1 MSQTISVSTT
11 MGEQG
16 FRDFAVFDAFHHRK
30 AWLRPAVFAAIMLAF
45 AAVCLSQLGKRPGAG
60 LLAAVLAIVGI
71 GLPVSYFYSFFRSVS
86 RQIKQMHLPRAFY
99 RVRDRHCCVDVRPA
113 GQTRSHQPPRMGQLL
128 LRLPHRQC
136 GVPLRRKR
144 ESLLTE
150 RPHGSGVEVFGR
162 HPAQRK
168 AARLQKRV
176 SPKNMHMQKRTA
188 DISFSSSFLL

>member
-45 AAVCLSQLGKRPGAG
+45 CRRLPFAAGQAPGCRAAGCCACHCGHRPAG
-60 LLAAVLAIVGI
+60 ELL
-71 GLPVSYFYSFFRSVS
+71 YSFFRSVS

-99 RVRDRHCCVDVRPA
+99 RVELADTGIAVWMYGQQDKPEPTSRHAWDNFYCAYRTDNAVYLYVEKEKAYLLNDRMEVVWKFLA
-113 GQTRSHQPPRMGQLL
+113 GI
-128 LRLPHRQC
+128 LP
-136 GVPLRRKR
+136 K
-144 ESLLTE
+144 E
-150 RPHGSGVEVFGR
+150 
-162 HPAQRK
+162 K

-176 SPKNMHMQKRTA
+176 SPKICTRKKNC
-188 DISFSSSFLL
+188 

>member
-86 RQIKQMHLPRAFY
+86 RQIKQMPLPRAFY
-99 RVRDRHCCVDVRPA
+99 RVELADTGIAVWMYGQQDKPEPTSRHAWDSFYCAYRTDNAVYLYVEKEKAYLLNDRMEVVWKFLA
-113 GQTRSHQPPRMGQLL
+113 GI
-128 LRLPHRQC
+128 LPKEKLHDC
-136 GVPLRRKR
+136 RK
-144 ESLLTE
+144 
-150 RPHGSGVEVFGR
+150 G
-162 HPAQRK
+162 
-168 AARLQKRV
+168 
-176 SPKNMHMQKRTA
+176 
-188 DISFSSSFLL
+188 

>member
-1 MSQTISVSTT
+1 MSHTISVSTT
-11 MGEQG
+11 MDGPG
-16 FRDFAVFDAFHHRK
+16 FHDFAVFDAFHHRK
-30 AWLRPAVFAAIMLAF
+30 AWLRPAIFAAIMLAF

-99 RVRDRHCCVDVRPA
+99 RVELADTGIARQAR
-113 GQTRSHQPPRMGQLL
+113 THQPPRMGQLL
-128 LRLPHRQC
+128 LRLPHGQC
-136 GVPLRRKR
+136 GVPLHRKR

-150 RPHGSGVEVFGR
+150 RPHGSGVEVFGW

-168 AARLQKRV
+168 AARLQKRL
-176 SPKNMHMQKRTA
+176 SPKNMHTQKRTA

>member
-71 GLPVSYFYSFFRSVS
+71 GLPVSYFYSFFHSVS
-86 RQIKQMHLPRAFY
+86 KQIRQMHLPRAFY
-99 RVRDRHCCVDVRPA
+99 RVELADTGIAVAAPGLSGHLRREAAGHGPDGSVIPA
-113 GQTRSHQPPRMGQLL
+113 GQRPPETPKPQTDTGPTYGQP
-128 LRLPHRQC
+128 H
-136 GVPLRRKR
+136 
-144 ESLLTE
+144 
-150 RPHGSGVEVFGR
+150 
-162 HPAQRK
+162 
-168 AARLQKRV
+168 
-176 SPKNMHMQKRTA
+176 
-188 DISFSSSFLL
+188 

>member
-71 GLPVSYFYSFFRSVS
+71 GLPVSYFYSFFRSWASARVPGCWLLC
-86 RQIKQMHLPRAFY
+86 LPLWASACR
-99 RVRDRHCCVDVRPA
+99 
-113 GQTRSHQPPRMGQLL
+113 
-128 LRLPHRQC
+128 
-136 GVPLRRKR
+136 
-144 ESLLTE
+144 
-150 RPHGSGVEVFGR
+150 
-162 HPAQRK
+162 
-168 AARLQKRV
+168 
-176 SPKNMHMQKRTA
+176 
-188 DISFSSSFLL
+188 

>member
-86 RQIKQMHLPRAFY
+86 RQINCVCRLIASRWRHSSRSSGESGRWLLPF
-99 RVRDRHCCVDVRPA
+99 
-113 GQTRSHQPPRMGQLL
+113 GKMPRQ
-128 LRLPHRQC
+128 
-136 GVPLRRKR
+136 
-144 ESLLTE
+144 
-150 RPHGSGVEVFGR
+150 
-162 HPAQRK
+162 
-168 AARLQKRV
+168 
-176 SPKNMHMQKRTA
+176 
-188 DISFSSSFLL
+188 

>member
-71 GLPVSYFYSFFRSVS
+71 LSIFIPFADGICRKDPWNWEYDCAESNVAA
-86 RQIKQMHLPRAFY
+86 KKA
-99 RVRDRHCCVDVRPA
+99 
-113 GQTRSHQPPRMGQLL
+113 LL
-128 LRLPHRQC
+128 E
-136 GVPLRRKR
+136 K
-144 ESLLTE
+144 EAAE
-150 RPHGSGVEVFGR
+150 
-162 HPAQRK
+162 AQ
-168 AARLQKRV
+168 Q
-176 SPKNMHMQKRTA
+176 
-188 DISFSSSFLL
+188 

>member
-45 AAVCLSQLGKRPGAG
+45 AAVCLSQLGKRRVPG

-86 RQIKQMHLPRAFY
+86 RQIKQS
-99 RVRDRHCCVDVRPA
+99 
-113 GQTRSHQPPRMGQLL
+113 T
-128 LRLPHRQC
+128 C
-136 GVPLRRKR
+136 GVP
-144 ESLLTE
+144 STVWSWPTPALLCGCTASKTS
-150 RPHGSGVEVFGR
+150 PNPPAATHGTAFTA
-162 HPAQRK
+162 PT
-168 AARLQKRV
+168 ARTMRCT
-176 SPKNMHMQKRTA
+176 ST
-188 DISFSSSFLL
+188 

>member
-45 AAVCLSQLGKRPGAG
+45 SAVCLSQLGKRPGAG
-60 LLAAVLAIVGI
+60 LLTAVLAIVGI

-99 RVRDRHCCVDVRPA
+99 RVELADTGIAVWMYGQQDKPEPTSRHTWDSFYCAYRTDNAVYLYVEKEKAYLLNDRMEVVWKFLA
-113 GQTRSHQPPRMGQLL
+113 GI
-128 LRLPHRQC
+128 LPKEKLHDC
-136 GVPLRRKR
+136 RK
-144 ESLLTE
+144 
-150 RPHGSGVEVFGR
+150 G
-162 HPAQRK
+162 
-168 AARLQKRV
+168 
-176 SPKNMHMQKRTA
+176 
-188 DISFSSSFLL
+188 

>member
-99 RVRDRHCCVDVRPA
+99 RVELADTASKTSPNPPA
-113 GQTRSHQPPRMGQLL
+113 AT
-128 LRLPHRQC
+128 
-136 GVPLRRKR
+136 
-144 ESLLTE
+144 
-150 RPHGSGVEVFGR
+150 HGTAFTA
-162 HPAQRK
+162 PT
-168 AARLQKRV
+168 ARTMRCT
-176 SPKNMHMQKRTA
+176 ST
-188 DISFSSSFLL
+188 

>member
-86 RQIKQMHLPRAFY
+86 RQIQTDAPAACLLPCGAGRH
-99 RVRDRHCCVDVRPA
+99 RHCCVDVRPA
-113 GQTRSHQPPRMGQLL
+113 GQARTHQPPRMGQLL
-128 LRLPHRQC
+128 LRLPHGQC
-136 GVPLRRKR
+136 GVPLRRKKR
-144 ESLLTE
+144 KLTY
-150 RPHGSGVEVFGR
+150 
-162 HPAQRK
+162 
-168 AARLQKRV
+168 
-176 SPKNMHMQKRTA
+176 
-188 DISFSSSFLL
+188 